1 MSTMLL
7 ECCTGA
13 AKIVKC
19 GCTNE
24 AVTNCKDVKMA
35 QLVCCT
41 IVCVV
46 LILTLGA
53 IAWRLID
60 HHAAKKASIRKR
72 RWEFA
77 NKNREL
83 RFDLL
88 EKKLAA
94 IEKHKGGEYLTAVEA
109 AITEIKA

>member
-19 GCTNE
+19 SCTNE
-24 AVTNCKDVKMA
+24 AVTNCKDVEMA

-94 IEKHKGGEYLTAVEA
+94 IEKQKDDMYIKTIED
-109 AITEIKA
+109 AITAMKN